1 MLLSAGMK
9 VPKKVFGHGFLTRE
23 GQKMGKSLG
32 NVLDPYLLLSKYGK
46 EAVRWYL
53 LKDISLGNDGD
64 FQNKR
69 FVDIINNDLANT
81 IGNLL
86 NRTSSMSRKWFN
98 NKVPNNEKL
107 IIEKKLEL
115 YQNKK

>member
-1 MLLSAGMK
+1 
-9 VPKKVFGHGFLTRE
+9 
-23 GQKMGKSLG
+23 MGNSLG
-32 NVLDPYLLLSKYGK
+32 NILDPEILLTKYGN

-53 LKDISLGNDGD
+53 LKDIALGNDGD

-86 NRTSSMSRKWFN
+86 NRSSSCRSN
-98 NKVPNNEKL
+98 
-107 IIEKKLEL
+107 
-115 YQNKK
+115 

>member
-1 MLLSAGMK
+1 MVKKLLDGI
-9 VPKKVFGHGFLTRE
+9 
-23 GQKMGKSLG
+23 
-32 NVLDPYLLLSKYGK
+32 
-46 EAVRWYL
+46 L

-98 NKVPNNEKL
+98 NKVPNNEEE
-107 IIEKKLEL
+107 INDNKLEL
-115 YQNKK
+115 YSKKKVENL